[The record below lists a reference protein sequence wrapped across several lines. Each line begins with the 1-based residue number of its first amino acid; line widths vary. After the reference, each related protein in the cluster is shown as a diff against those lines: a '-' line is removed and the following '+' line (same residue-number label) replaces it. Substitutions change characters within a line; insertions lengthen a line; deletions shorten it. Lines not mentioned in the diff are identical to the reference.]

1 MQFVKLLFLLALSL
15 AGSCLFGL
23 FLFLLMFGIIDAHA
37 HEFVFECHERM
48 RQEHAETA
56 GLHDGQKFFGLLFA
70 EADAVTAIADGLCN
84 AVGAARYLG
93 HDGHQE
99 RLAFGAELIARCIVV
114 FMTIDGEA
122 LLDVRFFLRDIV
134 FNLYWLFF
142 R

>member
-1 MQFVKLLFLLALSL
+1 MQFIKLLFLLALSL
-15 AGSCLFGL
+15 AGSCFFGL

-84 AVGAARYLG
+84 AVGATRYLG

-122 LLDVRFFLRDIV
+122 FLDVRFFLRDIV

>member
-23 FLFLLMFGIIDAHA
+23 SLFLLMFGIIDAHA

>member
-1 MQFVKLLFLLALSL
+1 
-15 AGSCLFGL
+15 
-23 FLFLLMFGIIDAHA
+23 MFGIIDAHA

-56 GLHDGQKFFGLLFA
+56 GLHDGQKFFGLLLA

>member
-23 FLFLLMFGIIDAHA
+23 SLFLLMFGIIDAHA

-70 EADAVTAIADGLCN
+70 KADAVTAIADGLCN

>member
-1 MQFVKLLFLLALSL
+1 
-15 AGSCLFGL
+15 
-23 FLFLLMFGIIDAHA
+23 MFGIIDAHA

-70 EADAVTAIADGLCN
+70 ETDAVTAIADGLCN